1 MKRFLLSGLLLSFML
16 TSTVAIADDASE
28 PLVAPLRQ
36 SQKAPFSGL
45 LLNPPAAAKIIVDYN
60 NIKTQVEIE
69 TTKAVEIEKAKAKK
83 TIDDLKTE
91 LEYTKT
97 VADAITKSR
106 EKQVDVLLQKVND
119 LEKNRSD
126 PALWCGIGV
135 ASGVVVTV
143 LTILVIGA
151 AK

>member
-16 TSTVAIADDASE
+16 TSTVAIADDVSE

-126 PALWCGIGV
+126 PTLWCGIGV

>member
-1 MKRFLLSGLLLSFML
+1 
-16 TSTVAIADDASE
+16 
-28 PLVAPLRQ
+28 
-36 SQKAPFSGL
+36 
-45 LLNPPAAAKIIVDYN
+45 
-60 NIKTQVEIE
+60 
-69 TTKAVEIEKAKAKK
+69 
-83 TIDDLKTE
+83 
-91 LEYTKT
+91 
-97 VADAITKSR
+97 
-106 EKQVDVLLQKVND
+106 VLLQKVND

>member
-1 MKRFLLSGLLLSFML
+1 MKRFLLSGLLLSFIL
-16 TSTVAIADDASE
+16 TSTVAIADDVSE

>member
-16 TSTVAIADDASE
+16 TSTVAIADDVSE

>member
-1 MKRFLLSGLLLSFML
+1 MKRFLLSGLLLSFIL
-16 TSTVAIADDASE
+16 TSTVAIADDVSE

-151 AK
+151 VK